1 MGFHAKNVI
10 LGYPK
15 TGAAGKAVAL
25 CKDAFLTGEPSMMM
39 RLLESKKTK
48 KKGRSA
54 GGTISSVI
62 LHVVVIFLAVFA
74 TARAGARPERT
85 KAEKVNFVAMKKEPP
100 APPKKEP
107 PPPPKKPEPPKP
119 KTPEPPKLK
128 VVEAPKVE
136 APAPPKGF
144 QVVPPPVSIP
154 TKIPT
159 IDLSKAVTNENDF
172 SGKGVAG
179 GSSKGVEG
187 GTGKE
192 GDTGKSAGVKAEE
205 HGPYMEFQV
214 EKPVEKIGGEA
225 PEYPPALKDQG
236 VEGTVLAQFV
246 VNESGRYEPGTLKI
260 LNSSNSAF
268 TAAVKDALPRM
279 RFSAA
284 QIGGRKVQQL
294 VQMPF
299 QFHITH

>member
-1 MGFHAKNVI
+1 
-10 LGYPK
+10 
-15 TGAAGKAVAL
+15 
-25 CKDAFLTGEPSMMM
+25 MM
-39 RLLESKKTK
+39 RLLESKKTN

-62 LHVVVIFLAVFA
+62 LHVLVIFLAVFA
-74 TARAGARPERT
+74 TARAGTRKADKPR
-85 KAEKVNFVAMKKEPP
+85 AEKVNFVAMKKEPP
-100 APPKKEP
+100 PPPKKEP

-128 VVEAPKVE
+128 VVEAPKVV

-144 QVVPPPVSIP
+144 QVVPPPVSVP
-154 TKIPT
+154 TKLPS
-159 IDLSKAVTNENDF
+159 IDLSKAITNENDF

-179 GSSKGVEG
+179 GSANGVKG

-192 GDTGKSAGVKAEE
+192 GDTGKEAGAKAEE

-214 EKPVEKIGGEA
+214 EKPVEKIGGDA
-225 PEYPPALKDQG
+225 PQYPPMLKDQG
-236 VEGTVLAQFV
+236 VEGQVLAQFV

-260 LNSSNSAF
+260 LNSSNPAF
-268 TAAVKDALPRM
+268 TAAVKEALPRM
-279 RFSAA
+279 KFSAA
-284 QIGGRKVQQL
+284 QIGGKKVQQL

-299 QFHITH
+299 QFHIQR